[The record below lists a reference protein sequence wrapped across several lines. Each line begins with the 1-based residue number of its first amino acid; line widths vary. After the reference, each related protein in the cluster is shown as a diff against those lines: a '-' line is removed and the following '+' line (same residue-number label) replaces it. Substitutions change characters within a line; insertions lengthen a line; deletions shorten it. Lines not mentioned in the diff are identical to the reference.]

1 MVERSQSSSDPWY
14 SISVTV
20 APEAAEAIEYA
31 FNSLDALGTEIN
43 HLKKKITDG
52 VTVIGYFND
61 PPDEDTFQDE
71 LLYALR
77 AYSLSSES
85 VSMVERRQ
93 IENADWLAEWKKHWK
108 PTVVGG
114 FVIAPPWSDVDDSEK
129 IIIRIEPNMAFG
141 TGTHETTQL
150 CISAIERYY
159 KPGDSFLDVG
169 TGTGIL
175 AIAAAKLNSKFEI
188 SDLKGGTQAPD
199 ADLKSQISNL
209 KGVSQVL
216 ESSLKSQIVN
226 FKLAACDT
234 DVDSVA
240 IARKNAEL
248 NGVGDAIAFE
258 IGSISDQTLS
268 ADFVCA
274 NLTLDVILPMLP
286 VLVGKARKLLVLS
299 GILVEQR
306 SEIVMALASLGVTD
320 PEVNVDGEWLCV
332 VIRP

>member
-209 KGVSQVL
+209 KG
-216 ESSLKSQIVN
+216 
-226 FKLAACDT
+226 AACDT